1 MSLGSSDRVVFRPR
15 KARVVPYAAAVGLFV
30 SLTAVAFLLPGGEGG
45 WGLPSRLSVVV
56 FAAVVAWFLHR
67 LADVRLV
74 ADRDGVEVVNILVR
88 RRFEWAEVVSVRMTR
103 DDPWLTLDIS
113 DGSTIAAMGVQRS
126 EGTLARE
133 QVQHFRRLLAEHS
146 ATEGGA

>member
-1 MSLGSSDRVVFRPR
+1 MSRGSSDRVVFRPR
-15 KARVVPYAAAVGLFV
+15 QARVVPYAAAVTLFV
-30 SLTAVAFLLPGGEGG
+30 VLTVVAFLLPGGEGG

-56 FAAVVAWFLHR
+56 FAAAVAWFLHR

-74 ADRDGVEVVNILVR
+74 ADQDGVEVVNILVR

-113 DGSTIAAMGVQRS
+113 DGSSIPAMGVQRS
-126 EGTLARE
+126 EGALAQR
-133 QVQHFRRLLAEHS
+133 QVEHVRRLLAEHS
-146 ATEGGA
+146 ATDGAG